1 MTTGWSKTPRPARHS
16 AKEAAV
22 KKYLLDLVERREMKQ
37 NIPEFRPGD
46 TIRVHQRIFEGE
58 KERVQVFEGVVIR
71 HRKAGNRSS
80 ITVRKI
86 SYGVGVEK
94 IFPIHAPTVE
104 KIEIVQRSTSRRA
117 KLYYLRNL
125 AGKAARLTQEKAK
138 PATE

>member
-1 MTTGWSKTPRPARHS
+1 M
-16 AKEAAV
+16 
-22 KKYLLDLVERREMKQ
+22 KKFLLDLVEKREVKE

-71 HRKAGNRSS
+71 HRHAGNRSS

-94 IFPIHAPTVE
+94 IFPIHAPT
-104 KIEIVQRSTSRRA
+104 IERIEVIQRSTARRA
-117 KLYYLRNL
+117 KLYYLRGL
-125 AGKAARLTQEKAK
+125 AGKAARLTQVKVKTAAE
-138 PATE
+138 